1 MVFWIAV
8 AAVALISTAY
18 LLLPLRATLAGGA
31 EDAIAED
38 SLQAARDFYKQQLAE
53 LKADLEAAKLG
64 DEEFESA
71 KLELDRELLQQSKAV
86 SVRADAVARPTLLIG
101 VTVPIILIIAG
112 VTYFSIGNPELDNA
126 PLADRIERG
135 ENIDLAD
142 AITKIEKRLFD
153 VPDDLQGW
161 KVVAPIYMR
170 QQAFDKAA
178 LAFRNIIR
186 LEGESA
192 NNLTDLAEAV
202 VLEQEGN
209 AQGEPIELLQR
220 ALVIEPNHLRAQFY
234 LAGEATR
241 TGDNQTAIRLWSNI
255 LSDVVGDEP
264 WLPTAREGLRVA
276 QENFQAQVGA
286 EGGPTQEQVD
296 QAMQMSEAD
305 RSAMIEDMVSGLAE
319 RLMSAG
325 GSPEEWQRLLRARLV
340 QGNTEGAEKALSG
353 ARDDLKDDTE
363 QLAQFE
369 KLAANEIAQIEKLK
383 E

>member
-8 AAVALISTAY
+8 AAVVLISTAI
-18 LLLPLRATLAGGA
+18 LLLPLRTTATEAGPDV
-31 EDAIAED
+31 ETED
-38 SLQAARDFYKQQLAE
+38 SLDAARAFYQQQLAE
-53 LKADLEAAKLG
+53 LKSDLEATKLG
-64 DEEFESA
+64 QDEFASA
-71 KLELDRELLQQSKAV
+71 KLELDRELLRQSKAAPDRV
-86 SVRADAVARPTLLIG
+86 SALMRPTLLIG
-101 VTVPIILIIAG
+101 LTVPVILIIAG
-112 VTYFSIGNPELDNA
+112 ITYFAIGNPNLENA
-126 PLADRIERG
+126 PLAERIQQG
-135 ENIDLAD
+135 ENIDFAD

-161 KVVAPIYMR
+161 KVIAPIYMR

-178 LAFRNIIR
+178 SAFRNIVR

-202 VLEQEGN
+202 VLVQQGN
-209 AQGEPIELLQR
+209 AEGEPIELLER
-220 ALVIEPNHLRAQFY
+220 ALNIQPNHLRAQFY

-241 TGDNQTAIRLWSNI
+241 TGDNQTAIKLWTNI

-276 QENFQAQVGA
+276 QENLQAQVGT

-296 QAMQMSEAD
+296 QAMQMSETD
-305 RSAMIEDMVSGLAE
+305 RSAMIEDMVSGLEE
-319 RLMSAG
+319 RLFFAG

-340 QGNTEGAEKALSG
+340 QGNIESAQKALVG
-353 ARDDLKDDTE
+353 AREDLKDNAE

-369 KLAANEIAQIEKLK
+369 ELAANEIAQIEKL
-383 E
+383 EE

>member
-276 QENFQAQVGA
+276 QENFQAQVGT

-369 KLAANEIAQIEKLK
+369 MLAANEIAQIEKLK

>member
-276 QENFQAQVGA
+276 QENFQAQVGT

-305 RSAMIEDMVSGLAE
+305 RSAMIEDMVSGLEE

>member
-276 QENFQAQVGA
+276 QENFQAQVGT

-296 QAMQMSEAD
+296 QAMQMSESD
-305 RSAMIEDMVSGLAE
+305 RSAMIEDMVSGLEE

-369 KLAANEIAQIEKLK
+369 MLAANEIAQIEKLK

>member
-1 MVFWIAV
+1 MVIWIAV

-18 LLLPLRATLAGGA
+18 LLLPLRAPLAGGE

-241 TGDNQTAIRLWSNI
+241 TGDNQTAIRLWSSI
-255 LSDVVGDEP
+255 LTDVVGDEP

-276 QENFQAQVGA
+276 QENFQAQVGT

-305 RSAMIEDMVSGLAE
+305 RSAMIEDMVSGLEE

-340 QGNTEGAEKALSG
+340 QGNTESAEKALSG
-353 ARDDLKDDTE
+353 ARDDLKDNTE

-369 KLAANEIAQIEKLK
+369 KLAANDIAQIEKLK